1 MMLKYLFSLY
11 FFKSALLTSFLL
23 LSSSAIGD
31 DKHAHTN
38 TKYISPD
45 GGFVICTK
53 SGVKEL
59 YKKRLSQIEKREVI
73 YTGVPRVL
81 ELVSNEEGCYFRNTE
96 VIFLKIAEEYALPIR
111 EKLISHENG
120 DEPCPWNALER
131 CKRVIAPAATYV
143 EAEALGAD
151 GKWYSPLFIEMGS
164 RFKLLDRP
172 EDTQAG
178 EQDRNP

>member
-1 MMLKYLFSLY
+1 MLKYLFLLN
-11 FFKSALLTSFLL
+11 FFKSALLASFLL
-23 LSSSAIGD
+23 LSSSAIAD
-31 DKHAHTN
+31 DKHVHTN

-45 GGFVICTK
+45 GGFIICTK
-53 SGVKEL
+53 EGVEEL
-59 YKKRLSQIEKREVI
+59 YKKRLSQIEKREVM

-81 ELVSNEEGCYFRNTE
+81 ELVSRDECMFKDTK
-96 VIFLKIAEEYALPIR
+96 VVFLKIAEEYALPIR

-131 CKRVIAPAATYV
+131 CKRVTAPAATYV
-143 EAEALGAD
+143 EAKFLYD
-151 GKWYSPLFIEMGS
+151 NGKWYGGVFIEMGS